1 MSHACDVPTN
11 HSIHLKTIMCLR
23 NKVKQLKE
31 ENDALQKRSMELQQ
45 NNSDELDTQCKRLRS
60 SAQEAGLEVPVQVH
74 EDVGNDT
81 VPMTHEMEERN
92 KTLQGDIE
100 RLTKHV
106 TKLETQRDQFGTRS
120 ARWKPVFVNA
130 YIFQRAKCRSSRR
143 VEDYPCD
150 DAAVC
155 VPNLIAFA
163 DGIGAGDAQSG
174 NVARVIVD
182 ELAKVFT
189 VNPFLHMP
197 DRATKFMLL
206 EKNCAILDSVY
217 RTENVQKVLKAN
229 HKGSTT
235 LTYMTIDHK
244 DGCFII
250 QGLQLGDSQCALLSM
265 SSVDLRWT
273 CEYITTNSYVNK
285 VKQIPSQLGMKVNP
299 KHVTQDVENAAEII
313 SFRVPDCKK
322 YLLVWGTDGL
332 WDNLGV
338 DNRSSSRVQKLLSV
352 CNAVTPTQHEWA
364 DIEGIIGKHLE
375 HLATSVMASED
386 TLSKKD
392 DITFGVSSISMS
404 CDAFLNDSSQ
414 LFTRRAFC
422 QKLFH
427 AQVRL
432 GLKYLQNASSGYFED
447 LMCTANITSPS
458 KRLLHGF
465 EPWVF
470 KTLMC
475 DCLCGRSETS
485 CPKAHS
491 AINLRCKL
499 YARFGMC
506 PFAHCCLKHTIT
518 PDEDLELMQRQ
529 A

>member
-1 MSHACDVPTN
+1 MSHACDFPTN
-11 HSIHLKTIMCLR
+11 HSIHLKTIQCLR
-23 NKVKQLKE
+23 KTVKQLKE
-31 ENDALQKRSMELQQ
+31 DNEALQKRLIESQQ
-45 NNSDELDTQCKRLRS
+45 NNADGLDTQCKRLRS
-60 SAQEAGLEVPVQVH
+60 NAQEAGLEVSVQVN
-74 EDVGNDT
+74 EEVGHDT
-81 VPMTHEMEERN
+81 VAMTHEMQERN

-120 ARWKPVFVNA
+120 ARWKPVFENA
-130 YIFQRAKCRSSRR
+130 YIYQRGKCRSSRR
-143 VEDYPCD
+143 PEDYPCD

-155 VPNLIAFA
+155 VPNLIVFA

-174 NVARVIVD
+174 NVARVMVD

-197 DRATKFMLL
+197 DKSTKSMLL
-206 EKNCAILDSVY
+206 EKNCEILDSVY

-229 HKGSTT
+229 PKGSTT

-250 QGLQLGDSQCALLSM
+250 QGLQLGDSQCVLLSM

-285 VKQIPSQLGMKVNP
+285 VKEIPSQLGLKVDP
-299 KHVTQDVENAAEII
+299 KHVTQVVENAAEII
-313 SFRVPDCKK
+313 CFRVPDCKK

-352 CNAVTPTQHEWA
+352 CNAVTPTQHEGA
-364 DIEGIIGKHLE
+364 DIEGIVGKHLE
-375 HLATSVMASED
+375 HLTTSVMESHDAW
-386 TLSKKD
+386 SKKD

-404 CDAFLNDSSQ
+404 CDAFFNDSSH
-414 LFTRRAFC
+414 LFSRRAFC
-422 QKLFH
+422 QTLFH

-432 GLKYLQNASSGYFED
+432 GLKYLQSASSAYFED
-447 LMCTANITSPS
+447 LMRTANITCPS

-465 EPWVF
+465 ESWVF

-475 DCLCGRSETS
+475 DCHCGRDETS
-485 CPKAHS
+485 CPKAHA

-499 YARFGMC
+499 YSRFGMC
-506 PFAHCCLKHTIT
+506 PFAHCCLKHTIS
-518 PDEDLELMQRQ
+518 PDEDLQLMQRQ
-529 A
+529 T